1 MSGIEELRTE
11 IAALRG
17 ELEQWKARVV
27 EIMGVASRAQGLAEG
42 VADMQKII
50 NASHDRRLI
59 ALENPPMPKPI
70 PFGTT
75 YISQS
80 PNSGEKL

>member
-1 MSGIEELRTE
+1 MSGIDELRTE

-42 VADMQKII
+42 VADMQKVI
-50 NASHDRRLI
+50 NASNDRRLV
-59 ALENPPMPKPI
+59 ALESRPMLKPI

-75 YISQS
+75 YLAPS
-80 PNSGEKL
+80 PNSGEIL

>member
-1 MSGIEELRTE
+1 MSETEELRAE

-27 EIMGVASRAQGLAEG
+27 EIMGVASRAQGLVEG

-50 NASHDRRLI
+50 NASNERRLI
-59 ALENPPMPKPI
+59 ALESHPEPKPI

>member
-50 NASHDRRLI
+50 NASHDRRLM
-59 ALENPPMPKPI
+59 ALESRPVPKPI

-75 YISQS
+75 YISPS
-80 PNSGEKL
+80 PNSGEIL

>member
-42 VADMQKII
+42 VADMQKVI
-50 NASHDRRLI
+50 NASNDRRLV
-59 ALENPPMPKPI
+59 ALESRPMLKPI

-75 YISQS
+75 YLAPS
-80 PNSGEKL
+80 PNSGEIL